1 MSELPFPIKVPAI
14 GWRGNRL
21 SGKRPYLRLEVEQ
34 KFLYSSS
41 STATDIQ
48 LSKEDKMKGHLAR
61 VLLCAVLLSPAV
73 APRLAVA
80 ADKPNEFGVDRKN
93 DLDFKGAITALD
105 ATAGSVTIKNKE
117 KGAMT
122 FAVAKDCL
130 LFVKHKKDGVTL
142 ADFKVG
148 EEVRVLYSQAGTAIV
163 CHSMW
168 QPGSNPS
175 EKQRKLEDEKTAP

>member
-1 MSELPFPIKVPAI
+1 
-14 GWRGNRL
+14 
-21 SGKRPYLRLEVEQ
+21 
-34 KFLYSSS
+34 
-41 STATDIQ
+41 
-48 LSKEDKMKGHLAR
+48 MKGHLAR

-105 ATAGSVTIKNKE
+105 ATNGSVTVKNKE
-117 KGAMT
+117 KGTMT

-148 EEVRVLYSQAGTAIV
+148 EEVRLLYGQAGTAIV
-163 CHSMW
+163 CHSLW
-168 QPGSNPS
+168 EPGSNPT
-175 EKQRKLEDEKTAP
+175 EKQRRIENETKTP